1 MQDSV
6 MNGTERD
13 SLLLGS
19 SVIDVSGHGV
29 WWQATV
35 TYYLLL
41 DAQHSEN
48 QNDYLESKCEEL
60 VSSGFM

>member
-13 SLLLGS
+13 SLLVGS

-48 QNDYLESKCEEL
+48 QNDYLESKCEQL
-60 VSSGFM
+60 VSSRFM

>member
-60 VSSGFM
+60 VNSGFM

>member
-6 MNGTERD
+6 MNGTEGD

-60 VSSGFM
+60 VSSRFM

>member
-60 VSSGFM
+60 VSSRFM

>member
-1 MQDSV
+1 

-48 QNDYLESKCEEL
+48 QNDYLVSKCEQL
-60 VSSGFM
+60 VSSRFM

>member
-1 MQDSV
+1 

-41 DAQHSEN
+41 DAQHSDQHSEN

-60 VSSGFM
+60 VSSRFM

>member
-19 SVIDVSGHGV
+19 SVIDVSGHDV

-60 VSSGFM
+60 VSSRFM

>member
-1 MQDSV
+1 

-48 QNDYLESKCEEL
+48 QNDYLESKCEQL
-60 VSSGFM
+60 VSSRFM

>member
-1 MQDSV
+1 

-60 VSSGFM
+60 VNSGFM

>member
-48 QNDYLESKCEEL
+48 QNDYLESKCEQL
-60 VSSGFM
+60 VSSRFM

>member
-1 MQDSV
+1 
-6 MNGTERD
+6 MNGTEGD

-60 VSSGFM
+60 VSSRFM